1 MNFKI
6 AFLFFVITMFSY
18 SQNMIVKPDSVVR
31 IDTSKTLVLKA
42 KVPADIM
49 PDVFALGLGFGLDY
63 GGLGI
68 NFTAYPHKY
77 IGVFAGG
84 GIAFAGIGY
93 NVGAKIRFVK
103 VSKKKVQLIPFAI
116 GMYGY
121 NTAIIVLSNPANST
135 ASSAGVTDY
144 SRLFY
149 GPSFGFGADVRFRK
163 GYISASLLFPIR
175 GDDVDNYITDLQ
187 NKHHVNFQNDLLPV
201 AFSIGYRFVLN

>member
-1 MNFKI
+1 MKLKFTSLLI
-6 AFLFFVITMFSY
+6 LISIIGY
-18 SQNMIVKPDSVVR
+18 SQNTVVKPDSVIR
-31 IDTSKTLVLKA
+31 IDTSKTLALKA

-84 GIAFAGIGY
+84 GIAFAGFGY
-93 NVGAKIRFVK
+93 NVGAKFRFVK
-103 VSKKKVQLIPFAI
+103 TSKKKVQLIPFAV

-121 NTAIIVLSNPANST
+121 NTAIIVLSAPTNSNT
-135 ASSAGVTDY
+135 STSVTDY
-144 SRLFY
+144 SKLFY
-149 GPSFGFGADVRFRK
+149 GPSFGFGADIRFRK